1 MMMVKE
7 WHTVE
12 QPVHCLQYKFIIVFY
27 LLSKNVIIK
36 RYWPYQSVIQY
47 SDSWSTKTKQ
57 VI

>member
-36 RYWPYQSVIQY
+36 RHWPYQSVNIP
-47 SDSWSTKTKQ
+47 THGPP
-57 VI
+57 